1 MPYWMQLTLMY
12 TDAKWCAAAQRRRAP
27 NRRLTERPQWR
38 PAGGGHLHLAA
49 PATQPLALPWLREFA
64 PTCVQTPHSLCPPP
78 PTHTPQPFPQDEPV
92 LTYSVRWAEPP
103 YKLERGLIAA
113 RDLVNWRGDEARRA
127 RVVLNYRLMAG
138 GKR

>member
-1 MPYWMQLTLMY
+1 M
-12 TDAKWCAAAQRRRAP
+12 RAD
-27 NRRLTERPQWR
+27 T
-38 PAGGGHLHLAA
+38 A
-49 PATQPLALPWLREFA
+49 QPLP
-64 PTCVQTPHSLCPPP
+64 
-78 PTHTPQPFPQDEPV
+78 TPQPFPQDEPA

-103 YKLERGLIAA
+103 YKVERGLIAA